1 MMAAAPI
8 QQNGNHTGV
17 PIDLDPPDSRKRP
30 LEAPPE
36 AGSTKRTNTG
46 EDGQFFLKVLIPSY
60 AAGSIIGKG
69 GQTIVQ
75 LQKETGAT
83 IKLSKSKDFYPGTT
97 ERVCLIQ
104 GTVEAL
110 NAVHGFIAEKI
121 REMPQNVAK
130 TEPVSILQP
139 QTTVNPDR
147 IKQVREMSSQ
157 SSPCQIYS
165 EGENEVSYHL
175 VISSALKQQKK
186 NKQVNSLIVLGL
198 IIVAC
203 QDLETINTKY
213 DSQDC
218 LNISYANV
226 TGPVANSN
234 PTGSPYANTAE
245 VLPTA
250 AAAAGLLGHANL
262 AGVAAFPAVLSGFN
276 GNDLVAITSALNTLA
291 SYGYNLNTLGLGLS
305 QAAATGALAA
315 AAASANP
322 AAAAAANLIAT
333 YASEAS
339 GGGGTA
345 GGAAGPFALGSLAAA
360 TAATNGYF
368 GAASPLAASAI
379 LGTEKTTDGSKDVV
393 EIAVPENLVG
403 AILGKGGK
411 TLVEY
416 QELTG
421 ARIQISKKGEFVPGT
436 RNRKVT
442 ITGTPAAT
450 QAAQYLITQRITYEQ
465 GVRAANPQKVG

>member
-1 MMAAAPI
+1 M
-8 QQNGNHTGV
+8 
-17 PIDLDPPDSRKRP
+17 
-30 LEAPPE
+30 
-36 AGSTKRTNTG
+36 
-46 EDGQFFLKVLIPSY
+46 
-60 AAGSIIGKG
+60 
-69 GQTIVQ
+69 
-75 LQKETGAT
+75 
-83 IKLSKSKDFYPGTT
+83 
-97 ERVCLIQ
+97 
-104 GTVEAL
+104 
-110 NAVHGFIAEKI
+110 
-121 REMPQNVAK
+121 
-130 TEPVSILQP
+130 
-139 QTTVNPDR
+139 
-147 IKQVREMSSQ
+147 
-157 SSPCQIYS
+157 
-165 EGENEVSYHL
+165 
-175 VISSALKQQKK
+175 
-186 NKQVNSLIVLGL
+186 
-198 IIVAC
+198 
-203 QDLETINTKY
+203 
-213 DSQDC
+213 
-218 LNISYANV
+218 V
-226 TGPVANSN
+226 T
-234 PTGSPYANTAE
+234 
-245 VLPTA
+245 
-250 AAAAGLLGHANL
+250 GHANL
-262 AGVAAFPAVLSGFN
+262 AGVAAFPAVLSGFT

-322 AAAAAANLIAT
+322 AAAAANLLAT

-339 GGGGTA
+339 ASGSTAGGTA
-345 GGAAGPFALGSLAAA
+345 GTFALGSLAAA

-379 LGTEKTTDGSKDVV
+379 LGTEKSTDGSKDVV